1 MTFLEVLSSCQA
13 GGRNIT
19 SETERRR
26 MKKIYLNQYSSFSKS
41 TSKSIAS
48 RIRYEVPNKESPE
61 SDNYNDKK
69 SVFAYHDNRV
79 SIIP

>member
-26 MKKIYLNQYSSFSKS
+26 MKKIYLNQ
-41 TSKSIAS
+41 
-48 RIRYEVPNKESPE
+48 NKESPE
-61 SDNYNDKK
+61 SDNYNGKK